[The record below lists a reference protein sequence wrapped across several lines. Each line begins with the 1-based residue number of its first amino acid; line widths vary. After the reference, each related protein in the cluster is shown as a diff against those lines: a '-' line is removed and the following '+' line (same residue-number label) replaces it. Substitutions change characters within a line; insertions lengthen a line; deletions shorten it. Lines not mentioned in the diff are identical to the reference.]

1 MHGSIDGD
9 VLIVAG
15 GLSGEMIIGRE
26 QSVRCGR
33 IFQSFAYAQA
43 LPEFIR
49 RRECFEMPL
58 LASEKVELD
67 NAMPIGRIGEFE
79 IENRG
84 IFLRLLQTVTY

>member
-1 MHGSIDGD
+1 
-9 VLIVAG
+9 
-15 GLSGEMIIGRE
+15 MIIGRE
-26 QSVRCGR
+26 QAIRCGR
-33 IFQSFAYAQA
+33 VFQFFAYAQA

-58 LASEKVELD
+58 LASDKVELD

-84 IFLRLLQTVTY
+84 IFLRLLQTALIDLYAALASTTAITKSRV